1 VIRSKTLNSILPMEV
16 ILKQDLDNLGYADE
30 IVKVKDGYARNFL
43 IPRGLATIATV
54 SNRKMLTETQ
64 KQRSHKAQKIKGDAE
79 SVAKQLEAM
88 TLRIGAKAS
97 EAGKIYGSI
106 TALQLADALSKHGV
120 NVDRKKIRIDGD
132 HIKATGTYT
141 ATINLHKDIKAKVNF
156 EVFAE

>member
-1 VIRSKTLNSILPMEV
+1 VLVKGIRLLSLLLDRGRTPGRETLSVRPGHASWQLHNAQVFLFTRP
-16 ILKQDLDNLGYADE
+16 
-30 IVKVKDGYARNFL
+30 DG
-43 IPRGLATIATV
+43 V
-54 SNRKMLTETQ
+54 S
-64 KQRSHKAQKIKGDAE
+64 AP
-79 SVAKQLEAM
+79 
-88 TLRIGAKAS
+88 
-97 EAGKIYGSI
+97 